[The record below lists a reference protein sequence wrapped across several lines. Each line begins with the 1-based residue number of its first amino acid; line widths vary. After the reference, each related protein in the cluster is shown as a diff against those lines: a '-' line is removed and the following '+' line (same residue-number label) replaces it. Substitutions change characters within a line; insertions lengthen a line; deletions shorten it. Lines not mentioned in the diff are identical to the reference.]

1 MQLKDDP
8 ELLQA
13 AGAVA
18 LLAAENAE
26 LDAAWN
32 DALDELRRSRARI
45 VRAGDNERQKLERN
59 LHDGVQQRLVAIRV
73 KLGLTGGECGRGNA

>member
-1 MQLKDDP
+1 MQLNDDP

-32 DALDELRRSRARI
+32 DALDELRRSRTRI
-45 VRAGDNERQKLERN
+45 VRAGDDERRKLERN
-59 LHDGVQQRLVAIRV
+59 LHDGVQQRLVAVRI
-73 KLGLTGGECGRGNA
+73 KLESGGRER